1 VGWRSPFERLWQK
14 DLPSPHVHYFRPANL
29 ERLVAMHGFERV
41 HAGELPSL
49 RAKGLLERIRCAGNI
64 SGPSL
69 YLQYAAVLCMIPLLR
84 LFPSDIIVSVFRK
97 T

>member
-1 VGWRSPFERLWQK
+1 
-14 DLPSPHVHYFRPANL
+14 VHYFRPANL
-29 ERLVAMHGFERV
+29 ARLVARHGFARV

-49 RAKGLLERIRCAGNI
+49 RAKGLLERMRCTGNL

-69 YLQYAAVLCMIPLLR
+69 YLQYAAVLCAMPLLR